1 MTHKLFVNLAVRDLQ
16 RSMSFFRELGFSFDS
31 RFTDETAAAM
41 LVNDGAFFMLLTE
54 PKFREFTRNRI
65 CDTSTSTEA
74 FLALSC
80 DSREAVDRMIE
91 VAVANGGRA
100 IGEPMDHGFMYQRAF
115 YDLDG
120 HHWEPFWMDPAALA

>member
-1 MTHKLFVNLAVRDLQ
+1 MAHQLFVNLPVRDLP
-16 RSMSFFRELGFSFDS
+16 RSMSFFRELGFEFDL

-54 PKFREFTRNRI
+54 PKFRQFTQNRI
-65 CDTSTSTEA
+65 CDTTTSTEA

-80 DSREAVDRMIE
+80 DSREAVDRMIDI
-91 VAVANGGRA
+91 AVAQGGRA
-100 IGEPMDHGFMYQRAF
+100 AGEPMDLGFMYQRAF

-120 HHWEPFWMDPAALA
+120 HHWEPFWMDPSSVG